1 MEADTETINAST
13 HSNHELSEEDKE
25 KPTVADNSDD
35 GKLRTEASEAPRLS
49 AASDSDQN
57 TQQPKDVI
65 TTRTLRGF
73 KWFLAYSSLLS
84 TVLFYALDSTIV
96 ADIQPSI
103 IETLGETEKLPWI
116 GVGIFLG
123 ALTVLPIGRA
133 YGIFNVKWMFLSLV
147 VLFELGSVVCGAAPT
162 MNAFIVG
169 RVIQGVGASGCYSGA
184 ITYIS
189 MTTTTRER
197 PLYLSGIVATW
208 SLGSVVGPVIGGAFA
223 QSKATWRWAFYI
235 NLVVAAVTA
244 PALILCLPNIDPAK
258 ELKLKEKLRTQ
269 DWIAMV
275 IFLGG
280 STCIAMALTFG
291 GTVYAFNSGQEIA
304 LWTVSGVLLIA
315 FILITIYHPTVP
327 RKDRLYPL
335 HLMKSLEL
343 NILHYALFA
352 AAGTMVTTLYYTPL
366 LFQFTRNDGALMAGV
381 RLLPFLGGM
390 IFFSVLNGVLM
401 PRLGYHMP
409 WYVLG
414 TALMLI
420 GSSLMVTINTT
431 TSEANI
437 YGYTVLLGGGCGAYF
452 TAGFSVVQS
461 IVPVAELSN
470 AISFMATGQTFGQII
485 VLSLGGSVFQ
495 NVAVKLITQ
504 TLPNV
509 SAEDAIQLTTGTS
522 SSAFEALSADH
533 QSQVIEQLTRAIR
546 DVFIVL
552 VGTSGL
558 GLIGSVFLSRR
569 KMY

>member
-1 MEADTETINAST
+1 MGTINTSVP
-13 HSNHELSEEDKE
+13 SGIQLSEEGKVQ
-25 KPTVADNSDD
+25 TTAVSNGDNE
-35 GKLRTEASEAPRLS
+35 KLRTDASEIAGS
-49 AASDSDQN
+49 NTEDDSDQN
-57 TQQPKDVI
+57 AQQPKDAI
-65 TTRTLRGF
+65 TTRTIRGF

-103 IETLGETEKLPWI
+103 IESLGETEKLPWI

-147 VLFELGSVVCGAAPT
+147 ILFEVGSVVCGAAPS
-162 MNAFIVG
+162 MDAFIVG

-189 MTTTTRER
+189 MTTTTHER

-223 QSKATWRWAFYI
+223 QSSATWRWAFYI
-235 NLVVAAVTA
+235 NLIVAAITA
-244 PALILCLPNIDPAK
+244 PGLILCLPNIDPAK
-258 ELKLKEKLRTQ
+258 ELTFKQKLRTQ

-280 STCIAMALTFG
+280 STAVAMALTFG
-291 GTVYAFNSGQEIA
+291 GTVYAFNSGPEIA

-327 RKDRLYPL
+327 FKDRLYPL
-335 HLMKSLEL
+335 HMMKSIEL
-343 NILHYALFA
+343 NILHYAIFA

-390 IFFSVLNGVLM
+390 IFFSVLNGFFM

-420 GSSLMVTINTT
+420 GSSLMVTVNTT
-431 TSEANI
+431 TSEAHI
-437 YGYTVLLGGGCGAYF
+437 YGYTVLLGGGCGCYF

-461 IVPVAELSN
+461 IVPVDELSN

-485 VLSLGGSVFQ
+485 VLGLGGSVFQ

-504 TLPNV
+504 ALPDV
-509 SAEDAIQLTTGTS
+509 SAADAIELTTGTA
-522 SSAFEALSADH
+522 SSAFEALSSEH
-533 QSQVIEQLTRAIR
+533 QTQVIEQLTRAIR

-558 GLIGSVFLSRR
+558 GFIGSVFLSRR

>member
-1 MEADTETINAST
+1 METIDNPVEQG
-13 HSNHELSEEDKE
+13 NMQ
-25 KPTVADNSDD
+25 PTAARNSADD
-35 GKLRTEASEAPRLS
+35 KLRTEAPEISGSSPVDDTGR
-49 AASDSDQN
+49 D
-57 TQQPKDVI
+57 TQQEEGPGSS
-65 TTRTLRGF
+65 RTLRGF

-103 IETLGETEKLPWI
+103 IDTLGETEKLPWI
-116 GVGIFLG
+116 GVAIFLG

-147 VLFELGSVVCGAAPT
+147 IMFELGSVICGAAPT

-169 RVIQGVGASGCYSGA
+169 RVIQGIGASGCYSGA

-189 MTTTTRER
+189 MTTTTLER

-223 QSKATWRWAFYI
+223 QSSATWRWAFYI
-235 NLVVAAVTA
+235 NLFVAAVTA
-244 PALILCLPNIDPAK
+244 PGLILCLPNIDPAK
-258 ELKLKEKLRTQ
+258 DLTFKEKLRTQ

-275 IFLGG
+275 IFLAG
-280 STCIAMALTFG
+280 SACVSMGLTFG
-291 GTVYAFNSGQEIA
+291 GTVYAFNSGPEIA
-304 LWTVSGVLLIA
+304 LWTMSGVLLIV
-315 FILITIYHPTVP
+315 FILVTVYHPTIP
-327 RKDRLYPL
+327 LKDRLFPL
-335 HLMKSLEL
+335 HLMKSIEL
-343 NILHYALFA
+343 NILQYALFA

-366 LFQFTRNDGALMAGV
+366 LFQFTRNDGALTAGV

-390 IFFSVLNGVLM
+390 IFFSVLNGALM

-414 TALMLI
+414 TALMLV
-420 GSSLMVTINTT
+420 GSSLMITINVS
-431 TSEANI
+431 TSEAHI

-452 TAGFSVVQS
+452 TAGFSVIQS
-461 IVPVAELSN
+461 LVPVSELSN
-470 AISFMATGQTFGQII
+470 AISFMATAQTFGQII
-485 VLSLGGSVFQ
+485 VLSLAGSVFQ
-495 NVAVKLITQ
+495 NVAVRLIRQ
-504 TLPNV
+504 TLPEV
-509 SAEDAIQLTTGTS
+509 SAQDAIQLTAGTTS
-522 SSAFEALSADH
+522 PMFEALSHDN
-533 QSQVIEQLTRAIR
+533 QTLVIEQLTLAIR

-558 GLIGSVFLSRR
+558 GLIASIFLSRR